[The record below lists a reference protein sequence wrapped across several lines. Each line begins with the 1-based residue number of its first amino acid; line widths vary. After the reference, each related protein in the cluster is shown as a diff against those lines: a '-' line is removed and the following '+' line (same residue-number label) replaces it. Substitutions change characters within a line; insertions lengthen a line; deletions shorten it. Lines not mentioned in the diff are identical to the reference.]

1 MIIMQLRFP
10 FHTIGRRL
18 QRVVF
23 LLLLGS
29 LGAAR
34 AGGAPGDLLEVVR
47 AGRAEAGEIPALT
60 SRFFEG
66 YEIPEANN
74 PVELYRIRYLS
85 RDFDGSSAEIQAQL
99 FVPDPPEAAEF
110 PVLAFGSGTTGI
122 ADACAPSLERPE
134 VRRWG
139 YYRGNM
145 LAYAGQG
152 YIVIFPD
159 YLGFNDPARPQRYF
173 SKVAEGQVMLDAVR
187 AVYRFFAVRPGALRP
202 ARIAFAAGY
211 SQGGHAAF
219 AAADLH
225 AAYAP
230 EVPLAGIIGFGCT
243 ADVTTLLR
251 EGPYYAAFIFYT
263 YARMYGGE
271 EIDPASYLQA
281 RWADTLEQDAGR
293 LCVDEFQR
301 YYPFDG
307 TKLYRPEFYQALHAG
322 TLAEYFPGLHA
333 RLEENR
339 SGLSGH
345 GLPALVVQ
353 GLLDVIVTTPS
364 QSRFVTSLCAAG
376 SPVRYLK
383 LEGVRHRFTRPA
395 GFRASLDWMAALA
408 RGAKPPS
415 DCPAG
420 P

>member
-1 MIIMQLRFP
+1 MMIRQLRFP
-10 FHTIGRRL
+10 FQRIGRPAR
-18 QRVVF
+18 RAAF
-23 LLLLGS
+23 LLLLGG
-29 LGAAR
+29 LGAAH
-34 AGGAPGDLLEVVR
+34 AAGAPGDLLEAVR
-47 AGRAEAGEIPALT
+47 TGRVEAGEIPALT

-66 YEIPEANN
+66 YEIPEAKN
-74 PVELYRIRYLS
+74 PVELYRIFYLS
-85 RDFDGSSAEIQAQL
+85 RDYDGSSAEIQAQL
-99 FVPDPPEAAEF
+99 FIPDPAGAAEL

-159 YLGFNDPARPQRYF
+159 YLGFNDPDRPQRYF
-173 SKVAEGQVMLDAVR
+173 SKIAEGQVMLDAVR
-187 AVYRFFAVRPGALRP
+187 AVYRFFAGRSGAPQP
-202 ARIAFAAGY
+202 ARIAFVAGY

-225 AAYAP
+225 ASYAP

-263 YARMYGGE
+263 YARMYGRD
-271 EIDPASYLQA
+271 EIEPAGYLQA
-281 RWADTLEQDAGR
+281 RWADTLERDAGR

-307 TKLYRPEFYQALHAG
+307 TKLYRPEFYQALHEG
-322 TLAEYFPGLHA
+322 TLAEHFPRLHA

-345 GLPALVVQ
+345 GLPALIVQ

-364 QSRFVTSLCAAG
+364 QSLFVASLCAAG

-383 LEGVRHRFTRPA
+383 LEGVRHRFTRSA
-395 GFRASLDWMAALA
+395 GFRASLDWMAAL
-408 RGAKPPS
+408 RKGAKPPS